1 MKFPILLF
9 TLCFS
14 LLLFSCDQSPE
25 ETGKVEP
32 EQSQTTKDA
41 VAELSDEIVENPNDP
56 NLYIKRALEYQKRK
70 LFELALRD
78 VERALSIDPTVS
90 YFHAVKGEIYFMQGD
105 LRDARLNLEKAIR
118 YDETNTEALLKLG
131 EVNFLLRRYENA
143 LDNLDQALKE
153 NSNLAQAYF
162 IKGFVF
168 KELGDTTL
176 SLSSFQTATEV
187 NPEHYDAYIQ
197 LGNLSAYRGDPI
209 AIEYLQTALE
219 IKPNSAEALYNLGMF
234 YQAGNKFDK
243 ALEVYQRLIRAEGQ
257 NFLGYYNTGYIHL
270 TEYLEFEIAE
280 AYFDSVLQIKPEYA
294 DALYNKGLCAEEMG
308 ELERAENIYRE
319 VLNQDPQNSAAARG
333 LSRLLD

>member
-1 MKFPILLF
+1 PE
-9 TLCFS
+9 TE
-14 LLLFSCDQSPE
+14 QS
-25 ETGKVEP
+25 EP
-32 EQSQTTKDA
+32 EAD
-41 VAELSDEIVENPNDP
+41 VVEDLSDEIIESPNDP

-70 LFELALRD
+70 LFELALKD
-78 VERALSIDPTVS
+78 VDRALSIDPTVS
-90 YFHAVKGEIYFMQGD
+90 YFHAVKGEIYFMQGN
-105 LRDARLNLEKAIR
+105 LRDARLNLEKAVR

-131 EVNFLLRRYENA
+131 EVNFLLRRYDNA
-143 LDNLDQALKE
+143 IETLDQALKVNE
-153 NSNLAQAYF
+153 NLAQAYF

-176 SLSSFQTATEV
+176 SFSSFQTATEV

-197 LGNLSAYRGDPI
+197 LGNLSAQQGNPI
-209 AIEYLQTALE
+209 AMEYLQTALE

-243 ALEVYQRLIRAEGQ
+243 AMEVYQRLIRADGQ

-270 TEYLEFEIAE
+270 TEFLEFEIAE
-280 AYFDSVLQIKPEYA
+280 AYFDSVLQVKPEYV

-308 ELERAENIYRE
+308 ETDRAVSIYRSVME
-319 VLNQDPQNSAAARG
+319 QDPQNDAAARG